1 MHCRCSEHGSYSS
14 RIGPSSER
22 APRLPRE
29 LAVQRTPSCP
39 LPATFIGAR
48 GSQVWIS
55 RGPSVHPA
63 LSTATAAVG
72 PQAECLPH
80 SSGSVEKLR
89 LPLLLSHSKFP
100 VLAPAPAPPH
110 TGETPLPSRPV
121 AGPTSRLFVE

>member
-1 MHCRCSEHGSYSS
+1 M
-14 RIGPSSER
+14 
-22 APRLPRE
+22 
-29 LAVQRTPSCP
+29 QRTPSCP

-100 VLAPAPAPPH
+100 VLPPRPRPPTHWGDSSTFPASGRPH
-110 TGETPLPSRPV
+110 FATLC
-121 AGPTSRLFVE
+121 